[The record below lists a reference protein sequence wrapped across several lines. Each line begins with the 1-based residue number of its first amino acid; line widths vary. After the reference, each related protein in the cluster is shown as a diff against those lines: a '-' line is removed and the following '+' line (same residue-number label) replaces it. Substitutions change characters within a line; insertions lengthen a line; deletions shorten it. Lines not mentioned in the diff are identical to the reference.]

1 MYKKRHLYLDKLQ
14 QSEYT
19 SIMQDLKFTTAGDYL
34 KSQQKRIGFAC
45 KYLHPDQTQKKKV
58 LEELQRPLTEKC
70 TTVAWLNR
78 QTRDVA
84 EERLWDIMVH
94 NAAAAKRLVEY
105 VGSLPQELRMVRL
118 GSNQLPCATES
129 SWMYFWSK
137 PDVVAYCEKHYA
149 KVGEAARAL
158 DVRLSMH
165 PGQFTVLASDNDEIV
180 ERSIDEFEYHVNLLR
195 WMGYG
200 KKFQDFKCNVHISG
214 RKGPAGIK
222 DVLKR
227 LSPEARNTIT
237 IENDENSW
245 GLDASL
251 ELADD
256 LALVLDIHH
265 HWVKTG
271 EYIEPDDDRIYRI
284 IDSWRGER
292 PAMHYSISREDYLTD
307 ANPSVRPDMDT
318 LLESGYKK
326 QKLRA
331 HSDYLWNDACND
343 WALSHWE
350 WADIMVEAKMKN
362 LANTQLLERYYMNK
376 DPFAVKVAA

>member
-1 MYKKRHLYLDKLQ
+1 
-14 QSEYT
+14 
-19 SIMQDLKFTTAGDYL
+19 MQDLKFTTAGDYL

-45 KYLHPDQTQKKKV
+45 KYLHHNQRQPKKL

-78 QTRDVA
+78 QTKDVA

-105 VGSLPQELRMVRL
+105 VGSLPPELRMVRL

-129 SWMYFWSK
+129 SWRYFWSK
-137 PDVVAYCEKHYA
+137 PDVVAYCEKHYSM
-149 KVGEAARAL
+149 VGETARRL

-165 PGQFTVLASDNDEIV
+165 PGQFTVLASDNPEIV
-180 ERSIDEFEYHVNLLR
+180 ERSIEEFEYHATLIR
-195 WMGYG
+195 YMGYG
-200 KKFQDFKCNVHISG
+200 KRFQDFKCNVHISG
-214 RKGPAGIK
+214 RKGPQGIK
-222 DVLKR
+222 DVLPR
-227 LSPEARNTIT
+227 LSSEARNTIT

-251 ELADD
+251 ELAKDV
-256 LALVLDIHH
+256 ALVPDIHH

-307 ANPSVRPDMDT
+307 ADPSVRPDMDT
-318 LLESGYKK
+318 LLESGHKK

-331 HSDYLWNDACND
+331 HSDYCWNTASNE

-362 LANTQLLERYYMNK
+362 LASAQLYSMTEESKQM
-376 DPFAVKVAA
+376 AA